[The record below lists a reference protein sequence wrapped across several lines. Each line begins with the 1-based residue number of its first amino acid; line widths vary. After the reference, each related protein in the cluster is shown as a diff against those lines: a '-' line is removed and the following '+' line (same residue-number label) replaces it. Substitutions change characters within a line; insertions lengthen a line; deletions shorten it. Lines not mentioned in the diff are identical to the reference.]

1 MRRGNYDLVGVTSYT
16 SGATRAYE
24 IAEQC
29 RGEGIPTIMGGP
41 HASAMPDEA
50 AQHFDSVA
58 VGECDDIWATILD
71 DAANGRLQKRY
82 TGRLANL
89 ENSGGRA
96 MQHIQPIN
104 GKYDVAAIQTSRG
117 CPVGCEYCSV
127 TLFNGAPIRR
137 RNIDEIIA
145 VERDAKK
152 FIFVVDDTSSAWARS
167 TGWAKELL
175 REIIKRVAQEAVV
188 RQTTNTL
195 RRPGGSSRRNQAA
208 ARHARRV
215 RTLNRIRCAT
225 NPGHHRKNLT

>member
-1 MRRGNYDLVGVTSYT
+1 MRIALVNPIARLTQGYHTIGSKIPQLGLQVLAQLTPAGHTVDIFYEIFGNQATDERLRRGNYDLVGVTSYT

-127 TLFNGAPIRR
+127 TLVNGAPI
-137 RNIDEIIA
+137 
-145 VERDAKK
+145 
-152 FIFVVDDTSSAWARS
+152 
-167 TGWAKELL
+167 L
-175 REIIKRVAQEAVV
+175 RG
-188 RQTTNTL
+188 T
-195 RRPGGSSRRNQAA
+195 
-208 ARHARRV
+208 
-215 RTLNRIRCAT
+215 
-225 NPGHHRKNLT
+225 